1 MVSLATA
8 ISAKPDITNESASI
22 AAPGVAGTDL
32 EENGSVTKHEESD
45 ERIGQKRKRYVTIVE
60 NGKKRKI
67 IDQTSFHPDLQASIE
82 NLKGAIKAGTPDTD
96 DIFHVVNFLD

>member
-8 ISAKPDITNESASI
+8 ISAKPDTTNESASI
-22 AAPGVAGTDL
+22 AGTDL

-67 IDQTSFHPDLQASIE
+67 IDQVLLF
-82 NLKGAIKAGTPDTD
+82 LKPIP
-96 DIFHVVNFLD
+96 IS

>member
-22 AAPGVAGTDL
+22 AVPGVAGTDL
-32 EENGSVTKHEESD
+32 EENGSVTKHEEND

-67 IDQTSFHPDLQASIE
+67 IDQVLLF
-82 NLKGAIKAGTPDTD
+82 LKPIP
-96 DIFHVVNFLD
+96 IS